1 MIEIALLLGGAA
13 VGAGV
18 AWTLLRAE
26 MRAAVLAE
34 REGREARLGA
44 AEALADEAKKLLTQR
59 ELDLGD
65 LRAALGAERTERAQ
79 AEAYLQATR
88 QSLEEQKH
96 LLAEARERLGET
108 FKALSSDA
116 LRESG
121 QQFLELARAAID
133 AQLGQRQEAMAGLL
147 GPLAEALRRYEAGV
161 HALEA
166 NRQQAYGSLQQQL
179 TALAATSVELQRE
192 AGNLAS
198 ALRAP
203 QVRGR
208 WGEITLRRVVELAG
222 MASHSDFT
230 EQATIT
236 TEGGRLRPDLVV
248 HLPAG
253 RDIVV
258 DAKAPL
264 GGYLEAAA
272 ARTEEERAVALG
284 RHAQQVRQHV
294 ARLGDKAYWEQ
305 FPQAPEVVVMFV
317 PVEAAV
323 AGALELDPALLE
335 DGMTRKVLLATPT
348 TLIGLL
354 LAIAYGWRQEQVAA
368 SAAQVSDL
376 GRLLYDR
383 LRILAQHFADV
394 GDKLG
399 KATDA
404 FNRTVGSLE
413 TRVLPAAR
421 RFRELGAATG
431 EDIPALE
438 RVDRVPRQLA
448 APEAV
453 PGLPDRAPEA
463 APSAEDGE
471 ARA

>member
-1 MIEIALLLGGAA
+1 MIEIALLL
-13 VGAGV
+13 AGV
-18 AWTLLRAE
+18 VLGGGVTWLVATARL
-26 MRAAVLAE
+26 RAAVLVE

-44 AEALADEAKKLLTQR
+44 AEALADEARKLLSQR

-65 LRAALGAERTERAQ
+65 LREALASERTSRAQ
-79 AEAYLQATR
+79 AEAHLEATR
-88 QSLEEQKH
+88 RSLDEQRR
-96 LLAEARERLGET
+96 LLDEARERLGET
-108 FKALSSDA
+108 FKALSADA
-116 LRESG
+116 LRQSG
-121 QQFLELARAAID
+121 AQFLELARAALD

-147 GPLAEALRRYEAGV
+147 GPLHEVLRRYETEV
-161 HALEA
+161 RSLEA
-166 NRQQAYGSLQQQL
+166 SRQQAYGSLQQQL
-179 TALAATSVELQRE
+179 TTLAATSVELQRE

-264 GGYLEAAA
+264 GAYLEAAA
-272 ARTEEERAVALG
+272 APTEEARLVALG

-305 FPQAPEVVVMFV
+305 FPTAPEVVVMFV

-354 LAIAYGWRQEQVAA
+354 LAIAYGWKQEQVAT
-368 SAAQVSDL
+368 SAAQVSEL
-376 GRLLYDR
+376 GRALYDR
-383 LRILAQHFADV
+383 IRVVAQHFADV

-413 TRVLPAAR
+413 ARVLPAAR

-431 EDIPALE
+431 DDIPMLE

-448 APEAV
+448 APEV
-453 PGLPDRAPEA
+453 GPGLPERLREA
-463 APSAEDGE
+463 VRGPEDGE
-471 ARA
+471 PPA